1 VDERSD
7 ELRID
12 WRIAAGVTAALVLL
26 FTVQN
31 YLAPAVVRAG
41 ASFERLLKLQVVI
54 WAAWLILSP
63 WVFAVARRWRRS
75 GKYTAAAFAKQ
86 FVIALVISIVAS
98 ALSGLL
104 RWLAGISVYT
114 ELPDVIVSSIVAMFG
129 WSVTRYTMI
138 AAAYHAVAY
147 HREVRERDA
156 RAARLESALLKAR
169 LESLQGRLHPHF
181 LFNTLNSIG
190 ALIHDQPDAAER
202 MLGSL
207 ADLLR
212 ASLHADPSAE
222 VPLEQELDLV
232 RQYVSIQQMRFTDR
246 LNVSFD
252 VAPDARHAL
261 VPHLLLQPLVENA
274 IRHGIAPREAPG
286 HVRIAAGRQDDRL
299 RLIVEDDGVGMS
311 EGRADTAGSGFGL
324 TGTRARLEQLY
335 GTAAR
340 VDLQRRTPAGMT
352 ATVDLP
358 FHT

>member
-1 VDERSD
+1 VDDRST
-7 ELRID
+7 ELRVD
-12 WRIAAGVTAALVLL
+12 WRIATGVAAALVLL
-26 FTVQN
+26 FTIQN
-31 YLAPAVVRAG
+31 YLAPAAARAG
-41 ASFERLLKLQVVI
+41 ASLERFFQLQIIVWGSWLL
-54 WAAWLILSP
+54 LSP
-63 WVFAVARRWRRS
+63 WIFAVARRWRRS
-75 GKYTAAAFAKQ
+75 GTYTPLAFAKQ
-86 FVIALVISIVAS
+86 VLIAFVISIAAS
-98 ALSGLL
+98 ALSGVL

-114 ELPDVIVSSIVAMFG
+114 ELPDVVVSSVIAMFG
-129 WSVTRYTMI
+129 SSVLRYSLI

-147 HREVRERDA
+147 HREVRERDV
-156 RAARLESALLKAR
+156 RAARLESALLKAK

-181 LFNTLNSIG
+181 LFNTLNSIL
-190 ALIHDQPDAAER
+190 ALIRDQPAAAER

-246 LNVSFD
+246 LNVSYD
-252 VAPDARHAL
+252 VAPEAQHAL

-299 RLIVEDDGVGMS
+299 RLVVEDDGVGMG
-311 EGRADTAGSGFGL
+311 EGRAETAGSGFGL
-324 TGTRARLEQLY
+324 QGTRARLEQLY
-335 GTAAR
+335 GAAAH
-340 VDLQRRTPAGMT
+340 VDLQHRTPSGVT